1 MQEEKT
7 LDRALKHIGLR
18 LQKDRSRSMDFFT
31 IEDKKKRQYDC
42 YSNSLDWLDIR
53 IFNVCILGKIKFFV
67 CLFEN
72 EIENP
77 FYGVNNVEE
86 LEVKLD
92 LINA

>member
-1 MQEEKT
+1 MQEERI
-7 LDRALKHIGLR
+7 LGRALKQIGLR

-31 IEDKKKRQYDC
+31 IEDKKKRHYDC
-42 YSNSLDWLDIR
+42 YDNNLNWLDIR
-53 IFNVCILGKIKFFV
+53 IFNVCTLGKIKFFV

-72 EIENP
+72 EIKNP
-77 FYGVNNVEE
+77 FYGVNSIEE